1 MVEIQTRD
9 IVLIIFLCAWLLILA
24 TLSYFVIL
32 ILRELHKERK
42 TVQGII
48 FVSSAGDMFTEIDV
62 PIDVLM
68 QSEYI
73 LMKIEPITIKEAKSN
88 GIYPET

>member
-9 IVLIIFLCAWLLILA
+9 LVLIIFLCALLLIIA
-24 TLSYFVIL
+24 TLSYFVIRR
-32 ILRELHKERK
+32 LRELHKERK

-48 FVSSAGDMFTEIDV
+48 FVSSAGDMFTEIEV

-73 LMKIEPITIKEAKSN
+73 LMKIEPIAVKEAKNN

>member
-1 MVEIQTRD
+1 MVEIRTRD
-9 IVLIIFLCAWLLILA
+9 LILIIFLCALLLILA
-24 TLSYFVIL
+24 TLSYFVIRR
-32 ILRELHKERK
+32 LRELHKERK

-48 FVSSAGDMFTEIDV
+48 FVSSAGDMFTEIEV

-73 LMKIEPITIKEAKSN
+73 LMKIEPISPKEAKIN
-88 GIYPET
+88 GIHPET

>member
-9 IVLIIFLCAWLLILA
+9 LVLIIFLCILLLILA
-24 TLSYFVIL
+24 TFSYFVIRR
-32 ILRELHKERK
+32 LREIHKDRK

-48 FVSSAGDMFTEIDV
+48 FVSSAGDMFTEIEV

-73 LMKIEPITIKEAKSN
+73 LMKIEPISVKEVKTNEFHSE
-88 GIYPET
+88 I

>member
-9 IVLIIFLCAWLLILA
+9 LVLIIFLCALLFILV
-24 TLSYFVIL
+24 TLSYFVIRR
-32 ILRELHKERK
+32 LRELHKEHK

-48 FVSSAGDMFTEIDV
+48 FVSNAGDMFTEIEV

-73 LMKIEPITIKEAKSN
+73 LMKIEPIAVKEAKIN
-88 GIYPET
+88 GIHPET

>member
-1 MVEIQTRD
+1 MAEIGTKD
-9 IVLIIFLCAWLLILA
+9 LILIIFLCILLLILA
-24 TLSYFVIL
+24 TLSYFVIRR
-32 ILRELHKERK
+32 LRELHKERK

-48 FVSSAGDMFTEIDV
+48 FVSSAGDMFTEIEV

-73 LMKIEPITIKEAKSN
+73 LMKIEPISVKEATTNELYSK
-88 GIYPET
+88 T

>member
-1 MVEIQTRD
+1 MVEVQTRD
-9 IVLIIFLCAWLLILA
+9 LVLIIFLCALLLILA
-24 TLSYFVIL
+24 TLSYFVIRR
-32 ILRELHKERK
+32 LRELHKERR

-48 FVSSAGDMFTEIDV
+48 FVSSAGDMFTEIEV

-73 LMKIEPITIKEAKSN
+73 LMKIEPIAVKEAKNN
-88 GIYPET
+88 GIHPET

>member
-1 MVEIQTRD
+1 MVEIQTRSL
-9 IVLIIFLCAWLLILA
+9 VLIIFLCALLLILA
-24 TLSYFVIL
+24 TLSYFVIRR
-32 ILRELHKERK
+32 LRELHKERK

-48 FVSSAGDMFTEIDV
+48 FVSSAGDMFTEIEV

-73 LMKIEPITIKEAKSN
+73 LMKIEPITIKEAKNN

>member
-1 MVEIQTRD
+1 MAEVQTRD
-9 IVLIIFLCAWLLILA
+9 LVLIIFLCALLLILA
-24 TLSYFVIL
+24 TLSYFVIRR
-32 ILRELHKERK
+32 LRELHKERR

-48 FVSSAGDMFTEIDV
+48 FVSSAGDMFTEIEV

-73 LMKIEPITIKEAKSN
+73 LMKIEPIAVKEAKNS

>member
-9 IVLIIFLCAWLLILA
+9 IVLIIFLCALLLILA
-24 TLSYFVIL
+24 TLSYFVIRR
-32 ILRELHKERK
+32 LRELHKERK

>member
-1 MVEIQTRD
+1 MAEIGTKD
-9 IVLIIFLCAWLLILA
+9 LILIIFLCILLLILA
-24 TLSYFVIL
+24 TFSYFVIRR
-32 ILRELHKERK
+32 LRELHKDRK

-48 FVSSAGDMFTEIDV
+48 FVSSAGDMFTEIEV

-73 LMKIEPITIKEAKSN
+73 LMKIEPIAVKEAKTNELHS
-88 GIYPET
+88 ET